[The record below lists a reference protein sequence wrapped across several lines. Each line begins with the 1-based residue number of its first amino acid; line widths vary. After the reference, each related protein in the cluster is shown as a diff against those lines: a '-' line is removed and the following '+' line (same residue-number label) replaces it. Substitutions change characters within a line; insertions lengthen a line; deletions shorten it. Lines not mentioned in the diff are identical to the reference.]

1 MVDLAEIQAA
11 YYMVAAT
18 GVLVAAVFYIINL
31 RETAKNRRVA
41 LTTSLMQ
48 SFISEEGS
56 KRFMELMNMEW
67 KDMSDFDKK
76 YDSSVNLDNFAKR
89 NTLWNTCEILGYQYR
104 CGLIDFGT
112 LWAIC
117 NNAVPTTYVK
127 FKPVLDEYKR
137 RGWHPQN
144 MYENF
149 EYLAFEISRKM
160 EKMDPSFKASG
171 VFKSDEYYEAFRRG
185 KSVYTSQ

>member
-1 MVDLAEIQAA
+1 MVELAEIQTA

-18 GVLVAAVFYIINL
+18 GVLIAAIFYIINY

-48 SFISEEGS
+48 SFISEDGS
-56 KRFMELMNMEW
+56 RRWIELMNMEW

-76 YDSSVNLDNFAKR
+76 YDSSVNPDNFAKR
-89 NTLWNTCEILGYQYR
+89 NAVWNICEILGYQYR

-117 NNAVPTTYVK
+117 NSAIPITYLK
-127 FKPVLDEYKR
+127 FKPILEEYKR
-137 RGWHPQN
+137 RGWNPKGS
-144 MYENF
+144 YDNF
-149 EYLAFEISRKM
+149 EWLAFEVSKKM
-160 EKMDPSFKASG
+160 EEMDPSFKASG
-171 VFKSDEYYEAFRRG
+171 VFKSNEYYEAFRRG
-185 KSVYTSQ
+185 KSV